1 MAKIS
6 DFDELP
12 SNSAASKAAE
22 SSKPDKPTAI
32 APVAS
37 GKRREKTK
45 KHGVKK
51 FADALFA
58 VDDGPKMDITEDIVV
73 PAVKNTF
80 LDVISAITGA
90 VTNAFEVALFGDMHG
105 RTRSRDR
112 RDRDRYRNGYIDYS
126 SSSSSRRGSEDRRDR
141 DRGSARSRE
150 LQDFT
155 DIDFDTW
162 EEANDVLTNMKDLL
176 SRYDRYVTVA
186 DFYALA
192 GVSYTYQDRNWGW
205 TDLSNAYPI
214 RDGSVYILVLPKPEY
229 IK

>member
-1 MAKIS
+1 MAKIEE
-6 DFDELP
+6 FDNLP
-12 SNSAASKAAE
+12 GNSAASKDEKAAE
-22 SSKPDKPTAI
+22 PVKPATI
-32 APVAS
+32 TPVAA

-45 KHGVKK
+45 KRGMKK
-51 FADALFA
+51 FADALFS
-58 VDDGPKMDITEDIVV
+58 VDDRPKMNITEDIVI

-80 LDVISAITGA
+80 LDVISAVTGA
-90 VTNAFEVALFGDMHG
+90 VTNAFEIALFGDMHG
-105 RTRSRDR
+105 RTRARDR

-126 SSSSSRRGSEDRRDR
+126 SSSSRRGSEDRRGS
-141 DRGSARSRE
+141 DRGSSRSRD

-155 DIDFDTW
+155 DVDFDTW

-176 SRYDRYVTVA
+176 NRYDRYVTVA

-192 GVSYTYQDRNWGW
+192 GISYTYQDRNWGW

-214 RDGSVYILVLPKPEY
+214 RDGAVYILVLPKPEY